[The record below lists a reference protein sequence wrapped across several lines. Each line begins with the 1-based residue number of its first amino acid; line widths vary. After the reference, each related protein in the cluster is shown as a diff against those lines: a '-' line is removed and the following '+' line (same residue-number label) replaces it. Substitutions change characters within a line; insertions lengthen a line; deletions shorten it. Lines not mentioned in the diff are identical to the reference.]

1 MGKVFNHPTPTVI
14 NTELVPLDESFFIA
28 ADGQTEQWY
37 YDNEAK
43 YAPNRHLTPLTLTPK
58 LSVKDKDTN
67 ISYGVDAGTASFYTV
82 TWYALEYTNGG
93 YVETA
98 ITNLTDSSDADYVLS
113 GFNLIV
119 KKNVS
124 YSHGVTIR
132 CLATY
137 KDPRDLNTTCTTQ
150 GTVLLTTNRDA
161 NVELPEVT
169 IISPSARAFNP
180 LTDYKTVNGVE
191 VQDSLFDFEATVS
204 NKPTGD
210 SVIQYRVD
218 GGGTEELVEEDGVM
232 TALPSMDIRYPDS
245 DVMLDQSFLYR
256 ITANGTKPNVSGM
269 AFLTTLRG
277 NTVKFNQLCTNGD
290 FHSATESFTLRAGG
304 TLTVEDNVGTL
315 TRAST
320 GSVGSCIQ
328 LASLAVDTT
337 HRYYQCVTVKSNDG
351 ISVALGF
358 HTNAASPTVSG
369 NATVGSTSTDFTTIS
384 QIASPV
390 SDSHRL
396 AVRLGVA
403 GTGTGVTCNVK
414 NLMLIDLT
422 TLFGTDAQIASAL
435 GITTADITTA
445 TGVAAFE
452 TWLAQNLGQR
462 DYYAYNAGSLVPTSI
477 NAMKSCGNSVTW
489 NQMIDNGG
497 FEENRMT
504 WRGRSTD
511 SVLLSIENGMLS
523 YKRTGT
529 YYTLSQ
535 VLITPVPGG
544 HKVYAS
550 LDTDYTGTLYA
561 SFIYNTNEGYGT
573 PTSFSS
579 GAHKR
584 VILTVPSN
592 KIRFAIHP
600 LSMAVN
606 DVIHLDNIKLIDLT
620 LLFGEGNEPT
630 TTAEFEEWMTMNE
643 LTEDYYPYI
652 AGEEIYSK
660 GRYKTLGSIV
670 LDTVPI
676 PVTQIKGKLNGEGES
691 VTVFPDGMK
700 RVGNVYDE
708 IKVEG
713 EVLKA
718 IKRVGSVD
726 LGTLNWSRYPS
737 RDWFRSSS
745 TPSNMKKPSSN
756 FSVLNGICS
765 KYFVRTS
772 SQTESTDKSIGVP
785 GNSSTIYIKDDSFDY
800 DSPSVFKEAMS
811 GEYLFFEFATPQ
823 EYILDPIQSPF
834 VFEWFGIS
842 GNQEVKADTLPWYV
856 SGQGTSRLTVDA
868 MFGEHINVVAA
879 AKTISGQISPSR
891 AYAAVTWRI
900 PDVDTHVMSAKGGTV
915 RNESDSF
922 TFETICNVKGQ
933 MLSEN
938 VKNEH
943 LRFNWKW
950 RKSDSTTENDAG
962 WGQSV
967 ILPSA
972 NLINVRTVAGKLPST
987 HVYPYPF
994 LLGAWT
1000 PISGILPEGYTELE
1014 YIESSGTQYL
1024 DSGLY
1029 CGSNNV
1035 EIQGKFE
1042 SVVSSPE
1049 KDILSNQDNSTNRF
1063 VLGVYSN
1070 VYFAYSRNSSGNDTN
1085 ATASCDGVAEVRVVY
1100 DKTNLKKSIT
1110 VNGVTDTKTYNRT
1123 IANSDRQIKVLCGY
1137 AASDNTASLFYSGK
1151 VYYIRYLEDGVLK
1164 MALVPAK
1171 RDSDGEIGMYDV
1183 ARNTFLTNA
1192 GTGTFGYAKR
1202 LPYGYTELEY
1212 LESSGTQ
1219 YIDTGINPQVAPN
1232 AIADLMLLNTLDR
1245 DYWGNSLVG
1254 SASYI
1259 VDISNYVLQYY
1270 RYATN
1275 TAVNVGTIGGG
1286 VRHTVEVGKKVYVD
1300 GTLKY
1305 TSPNTYV
1312 PAASVLSIKLF
1323 GSNRSTNRATFRLY
1337 SFKLYDGDNLV
1348 RDLIPAMRNSDR
1360 TVGMYDLVSDT
1371 LLTNA
1376 GTGTFLY
1383 EIKPTSEQPTLV
1395 KDGVIYT
1402 RTIN

>member
-1 MGKVFNHPTPTVI
+1 MGRKLANPTPTVI
-14 NTELVPLDESFFIA
+14 NTKFVSLDESFFIA

-67 ISYGVDAGTASFYTV
+67 ISYSVDAGTVSFYTV
-82 TWYALEYTNGG
+82 QWYALEYTNGS

-137 KDPRDLNTTCTTQ
+137 KDPRDANTTCTTQ
-150 GTVLLTTNRDA
+150 DTVLLTTNRDA
-161 NVELPEVT
+161 KVELPEVT

-180 LTDYKTVNGVE
+180 LTDYKTVDGVE

-232 TALPSMDIRYPDS
+232 TALPSMDIRYPDG

-256 ITANGTKPNVSGM
+256 VTANGTKPNVSGM
-269 AFLTTLRG
+269 AFLTAMRG
-277 NTVKFNQLCTNGD
+277 NTVKWNELIPENKR
-290 FHSATESFTLRAGG
+290 SASKSYTADATYYINIITGLSVTITES
-304 TLTVEDNVGTL
+304 
-315 TRAST
+315 
-320 GSVGSCIQ
+320 
-328 LASLAVDTT
+328 
-337 HRYYQCVTVKSNDG
+337 HKYYQCAYFQRNISDNNGLTLYLLKDNDTRVG
-351 ISVALGF
+351 NFSIPNGSEDGLR
-358 HTNAASPTVSG
+358 SSIW
-369 NATVGSTSTDFTTIS
+369 NATGSF
-384 QIASPV
+384 
-390 SDSHRL
+390 
-396 AVRLGVA
+396 VA
-403 GTGTGVTCNVK
+403 GTLRVSNYNYKHGFSAGDSFSISNYTF
-414 NLMLIDLT
+414 IDLT
-422 TLFGTDAQIASAL
+422 TMFGTDDQIAAAL
-435 GITTADITTA
+435 GITTDDITTE

-452 TWLAQNLGQR
+452 AWLETNLGKR
-462 DYYAYNAGSLVPTSI
+462 DCYPYDAGSLVPTSI

-573 PTSFSS
+573 PTLFSS
-579 GAHKR
+579 GTHRR
-584 VILTVPSN
+584 VLLTVPPN

-600 LSMAVN
+600 YNMAVN
-606 DVIHLDNIKLIDLT
+606 DTIHLDNIKLIDLT

-676 PVTQIKGKLNGEGES
+676 PVTQIKGKLNGTGES

-700 RVGNVYDE
+700 RAGNVYDE
-708 IKVEG
+708 IKVENG
-713 EVLKA
+713 VVAAK
-718 IKRVGSVD
+718 KRIQKTDLGDFTYTKHGDLYLTGSVTPVSANMLVGKGD
-726 LGTLNWSRYPS
+726 VSRWRQLLNNINDSTTSGYRSYYSDGTIYISNVSRETPTATNLSYFSGLPARVVVGHKYAIFADTDDYNAYLTINFGGNRNPYLGNTIT
-737 RDWFRSSS
+737 F
-745 TPSNMKKPSSN
+745 
-756 FSVLNGICS
+756 
-765 KYFVRTS
+765 TS
-772 SQTESTDKSIGVP
+772 AP
-785 GNSSTIYIKDDSFDY
+785 SSTIRLRINASIPIEILPMGGTISLKIGMFDLT
-800 DSPSVFKEAMS
+800 DIFGVGNEPATVADFKSWLTTHAGTTDCFTFLANGIAITNAGTYADAEAFKSAMS
-811 GEYLFFEFATPQ
+811 GVHLYYELATPQ
-823 EYILDPIQSPF
+823 EYNLDPIQDPYI
-834 VFEWFGIS
+834 FEWFGIS

-879 AKTISGQISPSR
+879 AKMLNGQLSPSR

-943 LRFNWKW
+943 LRFNWKY
-950 RKSDSTTENDAG
+950 RRSDSTTENDAG

-967 ILPSA
+967 TVPSA
-972 NLINVRTVAGKLPST
+972 SLLNVRTVAGKLPST

-994 LLGAWT
+994 LLGAWEPQT
-1000 PISGILPEGYTELE
+1000 
-1014 YIESSGTQYL
+1014 
-1024 DSGLY
+1024 
-1029 CGSNNV
+1029 
-1035 EIQGKFE
+1035 
-1042 SVVSSPE
+1042 
-1049 KDILSNQDNSTNRF
+1049 STDP
-1063 VLGVYSN
+1063 VPYS
-1070 VYFAYSRNSSGNDTN
+1070 
-1085 ATASCDGVAEVRVVY
+1085 
-1100 DKTNLKKSIT
+1100 
-1110 VNGVTDTKTYNRT
+1110 
-1123 IANSDRQIKVLCGY
+1123 
-1137 AASDNTASLFYSGK
+1137 
-1151 VYYIRYLEDGVLK
+1151 
-1164 MALVPAK
+1164 
-1171 RDSDGEIGMYDV
+1171 
-1183 ARNTFLTNA
+1183 
-1192 GTGTFGYAKR
+1192 
-1202 LPYGYTELEY
+1202 
-1212 LESSGTQ
+1212 
-1219 YIDTGINPQVAPN
+1219 
-1232 AIADLMLLNTLDR
+1232 
-1245 DYWGNSLVG
+1245 
-1254 SASYI
+1254 
-1259 VDISNYVLQYY
+1259 
-1270 RYATN
+1270 
-1275 TAVNVGTIGGG
+1275 
-1286 VRHTVEVGKKVYVD
+1286 
-1300 GTLKY
+1300 
-1305 TSPNTYV
+1305 
-1312 PAASVLSIKLF
+1312 
-1323 GSNRSTNRATFRLY
+1323 
-1337 SFKLYDGDNLV
+1337 
-1348 RDLIPAMRNSDR
+1348 
-1360 TVGMYDLVSDT
+1360 
-1371 LLTNA
+1371 
-1376 GTGTFLY
+1376 
-1383 EIKPTSEQPTLV
+1383 QPTTT
-1395 KDGVIYT
+1395 KDGVTYV